1 MDGRSPTV
9 SNLTS
14 SKRKRPAVRLGV
26 FITLSEDFSV
36 TSKILSLLL
45 RSGLGNGSMISV
57 SPKPD
62 AQCLLQVD
70 LRNET
75 VAERHGCAIDAH
87 RLGGDIVPMIGIF
100 DVRASKMTDGR
111 GACRIDEEARQL
123 LSEIVDVARSKR
135 YAV

>member
-75 VAERHGCAIDAH
+75 VAEFFSAVHRIPPEFQFKRLDSARFLDPARH
-87 RLGGDIVPMIGIF
+87 MIF
-100 DVRASKMTDGR
+100 D
-111 GACRIDEEARQL
+111 IQ
-123 LSEIVDVARSKR
+123 
-135 YAV
+135 